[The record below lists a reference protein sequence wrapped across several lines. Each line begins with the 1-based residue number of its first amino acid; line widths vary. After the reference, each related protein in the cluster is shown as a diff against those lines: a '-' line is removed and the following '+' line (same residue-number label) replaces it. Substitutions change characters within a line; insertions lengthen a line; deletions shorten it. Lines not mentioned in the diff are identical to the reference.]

1 MSLPTALLT
10 DERCFWHGGGGNYA
24 FMLPAGG
31 FVQPGAGLPE
41 SPESKRRLLNL
52 VQVSGLASELEV
64 TSAPI
69 AQEQDLLRVHTPGY
83 IKNFRSLSAST
94 GGELGPRAPFG
105 PGGFEIASVSAGLAI
120 GAVTGVLAG
129 RWTNAYALT
138 RPPGHHALP
147 DRPAGFC
154 LLANIAI
161 AIEAAR
167 AQGLARRFAVVDWD
181 VHPGNGTEA
190 IFLGRDDVLTIS
202 IHQDRCYPN
211 YTSGVDNRGSG
222 QGLGANLNIPL
233 PPGTGHR
240 GYLAAMHRLVVPQLL
255 RFRPD
260 VLIVACGFDAS
271 GFDPLGRMM
280 ATANTFKE
288 LTAAVQQT
296 AQEVCGGRLVLVHE
310 GGYSDMYV
318 PFCGHAVLE
327 QLAGSK
333 VHVPDPLAHTL
344 ESRQPDSRFDAFVNG
359 WLDEIAEALVTSA

>member
-1 MSLPTALLT
+1 
-10 DERCFWHGGGGNYA
+10 
-24 FMLPAGG
+24 
-31 FVQPGAGLPE
+31 
-41 SPESKRRLLNL
+41 
-52 VQVSGLASELEV
+52 
-64 TSAPI
+64 
-69 AQEQDLLRVHTPGY
+69 
-83 IKNFRSLSAST
+83 
-94 GGELGPRAPFG
+94 
-105 PGGFEIASVSAGLAI
+105 
-120 GAVTGVLAG
+120 
-129 RWTNAYALT
+129 
-138 RPPGHHALP
+138 
-147 DRPAGFC
+147 
-154 LLANIAI
+154 
-161 AIEAAR
+161 
-167 AQGLARRFAVVDWD
+167 
-181 VHPGNGTEA
+181 
-190 IFLGRDDVLTIS
+190 
-202 IHQDRCYPN
+202 
-211 YTSGVDNRGSG
+211 
-222 QGLGANLNIPL
+222 
-233 PPGTGHR
+233 
-240 GYLAAMHRLVVPQLL
+240 LVVPQLL